1 MDISF
6 AEISHILLGEVDK
19 FEPVLQKYGVVIII
33 AAVGV
38 EGFGIPSPGQ
48 ALLITAAILSA
59 RENTGIY
66 TIMLAAWFAA
76 VGGSTIGYVIGRVG
90 GRKLLQRLPVS
101 AKRLERMETICH
113 RYGSLFI
120 ILSRFLD
127 GFRQFGSMFVGSMNM
142 PVVQFVAMTALG
154 AALWVGVWGLGI
166 YYLDRNIHAIA
177 ADFRQ
182 LSPYTWA
189 AAGLLI
195 IAVLTYLIGDRQKT
209 TN

>member
-1 MDISF
+1 MDINI

-195 IAVLTYLIGDRQKT
+195 IAVLTYLVGDRQKT

>member
-1 MDISF
+1 MDISI

-33 AAVGV
+33 TAVGV

-66 TIMLAAWFAA
+66 TIILAAWFAA

>member
-1 MDISF
+1 MDISI

-101 AKRLERMETICH
+101 SKRLERMETICH

-177 ADFRQ
+177 AGFRQ

-189 AAGLLI
+189 AVGLLI

>member
-1 MDISF
+1 MDISI

-38 EGFGIPSPGQ
+38 EGIGIPAPGQ

-66 TIMLAAWFAA
+66 TIILAAWFAA

>member
-1 MDISF
+1 MDINI

-177 ADFRQ
+177 ADFSQ

-195 IAVLTYLIGDRQKT
+195 IAVLTYLIGDRHKT

>member
-1 MDISF
+1 MDISI

>member
-1 MDISF
+1 MDISI

-66 TIMLAAWFAA
+66 TIILAAWFAA